1 MANDITASVHVVE
14 PQTIPIDSAVVIAGT
29 LDLTQQQLIVEPNVR
44 TLYVI
49 AEEVICG
56 TNAAIT
62 AAAPGNHA

>member
-1 MANDITASVHVVE
+1 MADITSHCVMFE

-56 TNAAIT
+56 TAAIV
-62 AAAPGNHA
+62 AAPGGHA